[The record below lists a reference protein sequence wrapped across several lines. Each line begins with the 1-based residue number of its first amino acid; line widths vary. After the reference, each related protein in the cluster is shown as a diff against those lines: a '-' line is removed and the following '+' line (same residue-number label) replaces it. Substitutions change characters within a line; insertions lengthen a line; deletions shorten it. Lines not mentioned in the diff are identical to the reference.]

1 MDKGKII
8 IKDKLRNP
16 QLVIYPDHPYYNE
29 IKNNIMSDDY
39 RAKMKEISNVKASK
53 IEEII
58 KNYYRRIENPY
69 DKITKIIVKPFVP
82 LVLVS
87 LRIN

>member
-1 MDKGKII
+1 M
-8 IKDKLRNP
+8 
-16 QLVIYPDHPYYNE
+16 VIYPDHPYYNE
-29 IKNNIMSDDY
+29 IKNNIMPDDY
-39 RAKMKEISNVKASK
+39 RAKMKEISNIKASR

-69 DKITKIIVKPFVP
+69 DEITKSIVLSFVP